1 MSSCN
6 AQRVHNSSIPLHSA
20 LSSFPDRRMDA
31 AGPSRPCLSSSAAQF
46 LLSAAAALR
55 QPDPQPPTNDHEF
68 KSKKQRVE
76 NFAAGIEHF
85 AACVAKRRHD
95 CMADF
100 AKVEPA
106 PLVNSKVRETVPK
119 KNHSL
124 DDRLRPFVPALPN
137 LLSTAG
143 ADHQDALVPAG
154 WWSTLYDVQANQRS
168 AGASHARVMTGKR
181 GTLSLWHIDHDDRA
195 GRTRDRWMA
204 TFILMLQG
212 ELVVVMWQHKELP
225 LEKADELILHG
236 LEDDETARWPIV
248 LAHLPSLQVLRVRAG
263 EMLFMPKGTVHMVIT
278 TVQKLQVSW
287 HLYY

>member
-1 MSSCN
+1 MNKNKKMSGN
-6 AQRVHNSSIPLHSA
+6 FFPKLDENSSSNYSFIMADQRPL
-20 LSSFPDRRMDA
+20 
-31 AGPSRPCLSSSAAQF
+31 AAQF

-55 QPDPQPPTNDHEF
+55 QPDSQPPTNDHEY

-76 NFAAGIEHF
+76 SFAAGIEHF
-85 AACVAKRRHD
+85 AACIAKRRHD

-154 WWSTLYDVQANQRS
+154 WWSKLYDVQADQRS
-168 AGASHARVMTGKR
+168 AGASQARVMSGKR
-181 GTLSLWHIDHDDRA
+181 GTLSLWHIDHDDQA

-204 TFILMLQG
+204 TFILMLTG
-212 ELVVVMWQHKELP
+212 EIVVVMWQHHELS
-225 LEKADELILHG
+225 LDKADKLMLHSSDAFAEL
-236 LEDDETARWPIV
+236 V
-248 LAHLPSLQVLRVRAG
+248 HLPSLQVLRVRAG

-278 TVQKLQVSW
+278 TEQKLQLSW

>member
-1 MSSCN
+1 
-6 AQRVHNSSIPLHSA
+6 
-20 LSSFPDRRMDA
+20 MDA

-76 NFAAGIEHF
+76 IFAAGIEQF
-85 AACVAKRRHD
+85 AACIAKRHD

-106 PLVNSKVRETVPK
+106 PLINSKVRETVPK

-154 WWSTLYDVQANQRS
+154 WWSKLYDVQADQRS
-168 AGASHARVMTGKR
+168 AGVSQARVMSGKR
-181 GTLSLWHIDHDDRA
+181 GTLSLWHIDHDDQA

-204 TFILMLQG
+204 TFILMLTG
-212 ELVVVMWQHKELP
+212 EIVVVMWQHHELS
-225 LEKADELILHG
+225 LDKADKLMLHSSDAFA
-236 LEDDETARWPIV
+236 E

-278 TVQKLQVSW
+278 TEQKLQVSW
-287 HLYY
+287 HLYC